1 MLPLEASM
9 RVAVVHEWMVSRA
22 GSERVLEAILEV
34 VPDADLYSIADFL
47 PPTERAFLKG
57 RAVRTSFIQH
67 LPMARRRHRLY
78 LPLAP
83 LAAEQID
90 LSAYDLV
97 ISSSHAVAKG
107 VISRPG
113 QLHLSY
119 VYTPSRYAW
128 DLQEQYLRQSELRG
142 LRSAAARL
150 LLHYF
155 RLWDVCA
162 ANRVDSFATLSH
174 FVAQRIRKTY
184 RREAQVIYPP
194 VDVDGFSL
202 SETKDDFYLTVSRLV
217 PYKRIDLLVD
227 AFTRMPRRKLVVIG
241 DGPELKRIRA
251 RAGANVTLMGH
262 QPFEVVRDRMQRARA
277 FIFAAEE
284 DFGIAP
290 LEAQACGTP
299 VIAYGRGGT
308 TETIVEA
315 ETGLFFYEQSAEAV
329 TEVIERFERSAGA
342 FDPRACRR
350 NAERFRPE
358 RFRKE
363 FRKFLDE
370 EWAGFRGEGSSQS
383 AARGVNGALR
393 EVENRPP
400 QT

>member
-1 MLPLEASM
+1 M

-47 PPTERAFLKG
+47 PPGEGEFLKG
-57 RAVRTSFIQH
+57 RAARTSFIQRMPLAH
-67 LPMARRRHRLY
+67 RRHRLY
-78 LPLAP
+78 FPLAP
-83 LAAEQID
+83 LAVEQFD
-90 LSAYDLV
+90 LSTYDLV

-107 VISRPG
+107 VITRPG

-128 DLQEQYLRQSELRG
+128 DLQAQYLSRSGFGGLRG
-142 LRSAAARL
+142 AAARI

-174 FVAQRIRKTY
+174 FVAERIRKTY

-194 VDVDGFSL
+194 VDVDRFSM
-202 SETKDDFYLTVSRLV
+202 SEAKDDFYVTVSRAV

-227 AFTRMPRRKLVVIG
+227 AFGQMPRRKLVVIG
-241 DGPELKRIRA
+241 DGPELKRLRG

-262 QPFEVVRDRMQRARA
+262 QPFEVMGEEMRRARA
-277 FIFAAEE
+277 FLFAAEE

-299 VIAYGRGGT
+299 VIAFGRGGA
-308 TETIVEA
+308 TETIIEG
-315 ETGLFFYEQSAEAV
+315 ETGLFFHEQSVDAV
-329 TEVIERFERSAGA
+329 IDGVERLERSAKA
-342 FDPRACRR
+342 FDPKACRI

-358 RFRKE
+358 RFRSE
-363 FRKFLDE
+363 FREFIDR
-370 EWAGFRGEGSSQS
+370 EWMAFCAERPYRAAGRG
-383 AARGVNGALR
+383 ANGAAGS
-393 EVENRPP
+393 VADIRPLS
-400 QT
+400 